1 MKKMWICAL
10 CSAMFLTIFNLA
22 YGAGHKEAIETN
34 DMPTRAQQFMKAH
47 FGKATL
53 YAYRDDDKFKVKT
66 STYQEVEF
74 DKNGRWEEI
83 ENTRHQSLPASV
95 IALLPAPAHS
105 YMTAHFPGGIIYEI
119 KRDDKGYVVKMEG
132 EKVKIRFDPQGNY
145 VKHKSLK

>member
-10 CSAMFLTIFNLA
+10 CSAMFLTIFNIA
-22 YGAGHKEAIETN
+22 YGAERKEAIETN

-47 FGKATL
+47 FGIATL
-53 YAYRDDDKFKVKT
+53 HAYRDDNKFKVET
-66 STYQEVEF
+66 STYQEVKF
-74 DKNGRWEEI
+74 DKNGRWEKI
-83 ENTRHQSLPASV
+83 ENTQHQSLPASA
-95 IALLPAPAHS
+95 IALLPTPAHS

-145 VKHKSLK
+145 VKHKSYK